1 MLDSIINGMMK
12 AAKENAAPCGED
24 YTGEDGLLYC
34 GKCHTPKQFFMPE
47 EMHKFIPDRVGW
59 CMCECRAAQ
68 EKQKEEAEHRQE
80 LIRTAEENRRI
91 GIPDLICRSM
101 CFENDDSPD
110 SLLSKSARRYAESFS
125 PTAQQK
131 GLLFMG
137 GVGTGKTFLACCIAN
152 RVIDRGMTAIV
163 STPAPLI
170 RQISDY
176 KQADAVLS
184 RIASADLLV
193 LDDMGTM
200 RDSEYN
206 NERLFELIDA
216 RYRSGKP
223 MIVTTNLSADDF
235 DSATLSARRIYD
247 RIAERCRQVAVDSPS
262 RRRL

>member
-1 MLDSIINGMMK
+1 MLENIIDGMME
-12 AAKENAAPCGED
+12 AAKKNAAPCAED

-34 GKCHTPKQFFMPE
+34 GKCRTPKQFFMPE
-47 EMHKFIPDRVGW
+47 EMHRFIENRRGW
-59 CMCECRAAQ
+59 CMCACQTAKEQ
-68 EKQKEEAEHRQE
+68 EREEEERRQKLLR
-80 LIRTAEENRRI
+80 LAEENRRI
-91 GIPDLICRSM
+91 GIPDLIYRKM

-110 SLLSKSARRYAESFS
+110 SLLSRSARRYAESFT
-125 PTAQQK
+125 PATEQK

-176 KQADAVLS
+176 RQADDTLR
-184 RIASADLLV
+184 RISETDLLV
-193 LDDMGTM
+193 LDDMGTL

-206 NERLFELIDA
+206 NEKLFELIDT

-235 DSATLSARRIYD
+235 DTATLSARRIYD
-247 RIAERCRQVAVDSPS
+247 RIAERCRQVVMDTPS
-262 RRRL
+262 RRRM